1 MAKKTFSKFMNRE
14 DIWDCYGPYM
24 TEPSDFDRTG
34 LLDRINE
41 AQLPKMLVQK
51 ETNGESM
58 KYENVKR
65 EDMKEVME
73 IEKLKR
79 SGRDMIL
86 AALAIVAMNIGCS
99 IYIGY
104 DQYVFMATSLVAR
117 FFAALGTADY
127 YAAKGRS
134 PAWAILVFLIGFL
147 GAIPYVFMKDLRGGK
162 Q

>member
-1 MAKKTFSKFMNRE
+1 MSRE
-14 DIWDCYGPYM
+14 DIIDYYKPYM
-24 TEPSDFDRTG
+24 TETSDYDRTG
-34 LLDRINE
+34 LLDRINK
-41 AQLPKMLVQK
+41 ARFVRK
-51 ETNGESM
+51 ETNGESV
-58 KYENVKR
+58 KYEDVKR

-86 AALAIVAMNIGCS
+86 VALAIVAMNIGCS

-104 DQYVFMATSLVAR
+104 DQYVFMATSFVAR

-127 YAAKGRS
+127 YSAKGRS
-134 PAWAILVFLIGFL
+134 PVWAILVFLIGFL